1 MRGRGCVTLAC
12 FVTALCAAA
21 TASASRDG
29 PARAQ
34 RVEFSVGYTSP
45 AALRAAVS
53 RQHATV
59 VGRVPALRIAHI
71 RLAADAA
78 ARLSALPG
86 IRFVQRVTQRA
97 DAGEPALQ
105 AASGRSAAW
114 EWQFTAAHVDDVP
127 DWALRAASS
136 ITIAVIDTGADVSA
150 PDIAAKDPIAFSPRT
165 GASDVRDIIGHGTFV
180 AALAAGSV
188 NNGEGIA
195 GFGGDAKL
203 MILKAGTGD
212 GSITD
217 VDEATAIAYAVDHGA
232 RILNLSFGGT
242 KASATERSAIDYATS
257 HGVLI
262 VAAAGNHYLSGNPV
276 LYPAALVQ
284 PLGSK
289 GVGGIGLSVGAS
301 TDSGARAAFSNT
313 GTYLSLLA
321 PGDGVFSDV
330 SSAAPTTTFPRV
342 TLPGS
347 VRGLYGYASG
357 TSFAAPE
364 VSGAAALVMAAN
376 PLLNAPDV
384 AQVIKESAS
393 GRGEWTPELGYG
405 VLDVGRAVELATGA
419 KPELATADLKLVAH
433 VVKHRVRLTARLSSL
448 VLGVPTAAR
457 PVTFDRYD
465 AKRAAWKRV
474 ATVRTRADGS
484 AVLRVAAARKP
495 LRFRARWSGAADL
508 APAASKSVAVR
519 AG

>member
-1 MRGRGCVTLAC
+1 MRGRGWVTLAC
-12 FVTALCAAA
+12 FVTAFCAAA

-29 PARAQ
+29 AAPAQ
-34 RVEFSVGYTSP
+34 RVEVSVGYTSP

-53 RQHATV
+53 RQHAIV
-59 VGRVPALRIAHI
+59 VSRVPALRIAHI
-71 RLAADAA
+71 RLAADTA

-97 DAGEPALQ
+97 DAGEPGLQ

-114 EWQFTAAHVDDVP
+114 EWQFTAAHEDDVP
-127 DWALRAASS
+127 DWVLRAA
-136 ITIAVIDTGADVSA
+136 
-150 PDIAAKDPIAFSPRT
+150 
-165 GASDVRDIIGHGTFV
+165 
-180 AALAAGSV
+180 
-188 NNGEGIA
+188 
-195 GFGGDAKL
+195 
-203 MILKAGTGD
+203 

-376 PLLNAPDV
+376 PLLNAPEV

-484 AVLRVAAARKP
+484 AVLTVAAARKP

-508 APAASKSVAVR
+508 APASSKSVAVR
-519 AG
+519 AR

>member
-1 MRGRGCVTLAC
+1 MRGRGWVTLAC
-12 FVTALCAAA
+12 FVTAFCAAA

-29 PARAQ
+29 AAPAQ
-34 RVEFSVGYTSP
+34 RVEVSVGYTSP

-53 RQHATV
+53 RQHAIV
-59 VGRVPALRIAHI
+59 VSRVPALRIAHI
-71 RLAADAA
+71 RLAADTA

-97 DAGEPALQ
+97 DAGEPGLQ

-114 EWQFTAAHVDDVP
+114 EWQFTAAHEDDVP
-127 DWALRAASS
+127 DWVLRAASS

-165 GASDVRDIIGHGTFV
+165 GTSDVRDTIGHGTFV

-195 GFGGDAKL
+195 GFGGDAEL
-203 MILKAGTGD
+203 MIVKAGTGD

-257 HGVLI
+257 HGVLV

-330 SSAAPTTTFPRV
+330 SSAAPTTTFPHV
-342 TLPGS
+342 MLPGS

-384 AQVIKESAS
+384 AEVIKESAS

-419 KPELATADLKLVAH
+419 KPELATADLKLVAR
-433 VVKHRVRLTARLSSL
+433 VLKHRVRLTARLSSL
-448 VLGVPTAAR
+448 LLGVPTAAR

-474 ATVRTRADGS
+474 ATVPTRADGS
-484 AVLRVAAARKP
+484 AVLTVAVARKP

-508 APAASKSVAVR
+508 APASSKSVAVR
-519 AG
+519 AR